1 MRWSWWCSRGTCEML
16 LSLLYEDWR
25 SGLIVRPSTLS
36 SRSRHKYYPRLL
48 LLRFMLCKVDW
59 TVRHAC
65 MVMICIIIR
74 CEFSRCLCVIMEWVN
89 RSQSN
94 LLLFV
99 WWVVWIQDL
108 EWFVSSEYYT
118 FRLGKCCVGADQFIL
133 LLYSLLYN
141 DYLFYA
147 TCAFI
152 YYGLWTIFVLL
163 LPLIEGIPLASVV
176 GLEQYMHIYRHT
188 CS

>member
-1 MRWSWWCSRGTCEML
+1 ML

-74 CEFSRCLCVIMEWVN
+74 CEFSRCLCVIMEWVCVIAVC
-89 RSQSN
+89 
-94 LLLFV
+94 L
-99 WWVVWIQDL
+99 
-108 EWFVSSEYYT
+108 VSGLNT
-118 FRLGKCCVGADQFIL
+118 RFRIICFL
-133 LLYSLLYN
+133 
-141 DYLFYA
+141 
-147 TCAFI
+147 
-152 YYGLWTIFVLL
+152 
-163 LPLIEGIPLASVV
+163 
-176 GLEQYMHIYRHT
+176 
-188 CS
+188 